1 MEGALNKENFGRA
14 LVVARE
20 IKGWSSARLAEE
32 LNISPASVHKW
43 EKGLSFPRPDK
54 WLELRMLIG
63 ISPQKYKNGHRIDLA
78 TMTHKNFKRFKQIL
92 EEESTKQPTIPS
104 PMTTDSQANFSAIEG
119 RGNVTTSFQERTTI
133 KIPLI
138 SWVQAGDW
146 QYAADP
152 MPPGVADEWTETSA
166 TRSEHAYALTVHG
179 DSMEPE
185 FASGDIIT
193 VDPERQAENGSYV
206 VVKNGAEA
214 TFKQYVID
222 GPSVFL
228 KPLNNRYPIK
238 DMTGVEF
245 RIVGVV
251 VEKRKRY

>member
-1 MEGALNKENFGRA
+1 MFGESFKKMRKS
-14 LVVARE
+14 
-20 IKGWSSARLAEE
+20 KGLTQDDLAK
-32 LNISPASVHKW
+32 AVGVTRQSVQKW
-43 EKGLSFPRPDK
+43 ESDSSKPSFDK
-54 WLELRMLIG
+54 WGSIENALG
-63 ISPQKYKNGHRIDLA
+63 VDKA
-78 TMTHKNFKRFKQIL
+78 WIL
-92 EEESTKQPTIPS
+92 EISGNDLSHAFSDIFTDYQLPNTPPNTS
-104 PMTTDSQANFSAIEG
+104 PHHEPHQ
-119 RGNVTTSFQERTTI
+119 TI

-152 MPPGVADEWTETSA
+152 MPPGVADEWIETSA

-214 TFKQYVID
+214 TFKQYVKNGAEATFKQYVMD

-238 DMTGVEF
+238 DMTGVDF